1 MRKLRQ
7 LTGLQKAAIFM
18 ISLGV
23 ENSAKI
29 IRHLG
34 DAEIESVTAEMA
46 NSHKVSQEL
55 RGQVLEEFSQMFMAR
70 EAFST
75 GGIEYAKGVL
85 ERAFGS
91 QKAVEIISRLANTSS
106 IRPFDFVRT
115 TDPKQLAAFIQG
127 EHPQTIALILS
138 YLMPERAAIVL
149 SALPEGIQP
158 EVAKRIAV
166 MGQISPAIV
175 REIEGVLKR
184 KVTNIGMQNS
194 TKVGGIKSVVDVLNR
209 VDHSTVKN
217 IMDILDIKEP
227 ELAESIKGQMF
238 VFEDIIQ
245 MDDRAIQQVLRQ
257 VENRDLAV
265 ALKGASDTVAT
276 KIKKNMSSRAA
287 ALLKEDMDY
296 MGPIRLRDVEEAQSK
311 IVKIIR
317 HMEESGE
324 IVISRGGQDELIY

>member
-1 MRKLRQ
+1 MRP

-29 IRHLG
+29 IRHLS
-34 DAEIESVTAEMA
+34 DSEVERVTAEMA

-55 RGQVLEEFSQMFMAR
+55 RGKVLEEFSHMFMAQ
-70 EAFST
+70 EAFSS

-91 QKAVEIISRLANTSS
+91 QKAVEIISRLANSSS

-127 EHPQTIALILS
+127 EHPQTIALIMS
-138 YLMPERAAIVL
+138 YLMPERAGLVL
-149 SALPEGIQP
+149 SALDQEIQP

-166 MGQISPAIV
+166 MGQISPEIV

-194 TKVGGIKSVVDVLNR
+194 ATVGGIKSVVDVLNR

-217 IMDILDIKEP
+217 IMDSLDIKEP
-227 ELAESIKGQMF
+227 ELAESIKSQMF
-238 VFEDIIQ
+238 VFEDIVQ
-245 MDDRAIQQVLRQ
+245 LDDRAIQQVLRQ

-265 ALKGASDTVAT
+265 ALKGGSDVVAA

-287 ALLKEDMDY
+287 ALLKEDMEY

-317 HMEESGE
+317 QLEESGE